1 MLKPRYLPFVVKH
14 ITRHRWRSALT
25 VLGVGTAMFL
35 FCGVRAMHEG
45 VQEAT
50 VSSAGETTLVVYRE
64 NRFCPFTSKLPQDYG
79 RQIAKLPGVD
89 SVVPMKIMVG
99 NCRASLDVITF
110 RGVPPADFNSV
121 AANFQVVD
129 GSVAEWRKRSDAAL
143 IGLRAATRRGL
154 RVGDRL
160 EIAGITITIAGIVE
174 SDRPQDQDSAFTHLD
189 FLQRSSGAGLGEVT
203 QFNVSVSDPQQLD
216 EVARRIDAFFA
227 TAQDPT
233 ATWSEKAF
241 TARAVTDIIE
251 LVSFAA
257 WLGWGALVA
266 VFALA
271 ANAIILSV
279 QERVRDHAV
288 LQTLGF
294 GTGLIARLIVVES
307 ALLSLLGGAIGIA
320 AAAAVLHWGRFSLS
334 VEGQSVQANTNP
346 ETIVLGLVYCLL
358 LGIGAGLFPAWQASR
373 RDIVTCFRAV

>member
-1 MLKPRYLPFVVKH
+1 MLKPKYLPFVIKH

-89 SVVPMKIMVG
+89 SVIPMKIMVG

-110 RGVPPADFNSV
+110 RGVPPADFDSV
-121 AANFQVVD
+121 ADDFQVVE

-189 FLQRSSGAGLGEVT
+189 FLQRSSGSGLGEVT
-203 QFNVSVSDPQQLD
+203 QFNVQVNDPQKLD
-216 EVARRIDAFFA
+216 EVAGRIDALFA
-227 TAQDPT
+227 NSQDPT

-251 LVSFAA
+251 LAGFAA
-257 WLGWGALVA
+257 WLGWGALAA

-294 GTGLIARLIVVES
+294 GTGLIARLIIVES

-346 ETIVLGLVYCLL
+346 ETIGLGLVYCLL